1 MPWIIEDI
9 VPYKGAFTPSSLNS
23 EETIVEIIGDGK
35 PFIVEGWLD
44 LSELSEGDTIIICEY
59 VSVNGTDYGS
69 FMCLSFSGSQK
80 DPILRFHAKTF
91 EGSQK
96 WKLTIKQTS
105 GTLRN
110 FPYNFL
116 QEKLAQVQ
124 GG

>member
-1 MPWIIEDI
+1 MPWVIDSII
-9 VPYKGAFTPSSLNS
+9 PYKGTFTPSALNS
-23 EETIVEIIGDGK
+23 EETVVEIIGDGK

-44 LSELSEGDTIIICEY
+44 LSQLGVDDAITVCEY
-59 VSVNGTDYGS
+59 VSVDGVDYKP
-69 FMCLSFSGSQK
+69 FICLSFSGAQL

-91 EGSQK
+91 EGTQK
-96 WKLTIKQTS
+96 WKLTIEQTK

-116 QEKLAQVQ
+116 QEILSQVE